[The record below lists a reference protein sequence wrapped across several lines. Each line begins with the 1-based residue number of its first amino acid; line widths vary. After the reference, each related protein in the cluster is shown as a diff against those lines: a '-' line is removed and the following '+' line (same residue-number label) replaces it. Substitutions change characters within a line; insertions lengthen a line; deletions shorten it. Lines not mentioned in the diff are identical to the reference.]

1 MGYDGAELGELDRKC
16 VPVKCRPLLILIQ
29 SPVVVIHP
37 DIGWDMY
44 YPIVISSSCAV
55 LHGGFQCRVDM
66 FSSCLYFLI

>member
-16 VPVKCRPLLILIQ
+16 VLVKCRPLLILFQ

-44 YPIVISSSCAV
+44 
-55 LHGGFQCRVDM
+55 
-66 FSSCLYFLI
+66 